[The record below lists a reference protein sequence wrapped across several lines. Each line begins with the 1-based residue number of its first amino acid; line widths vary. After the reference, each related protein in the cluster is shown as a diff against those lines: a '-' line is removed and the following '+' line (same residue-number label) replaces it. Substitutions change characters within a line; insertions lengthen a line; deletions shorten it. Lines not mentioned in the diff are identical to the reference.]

1 MSQAELALQLMQ
13 IMFRF
18 NRSRRP
24 PVSVP
29 GLTPKEI
36 YVLKIISSEDP
47 LEPEIKVSD
56 LSAKLNVSN
65 PMVTQAVNS
74 LEGAGLVE
82 RISDPHDRRVVRI
95 KVTEKGEEVISK
107 VSEQILADIQG
118 LVSYLGETDARELV
132 RLLNKASDYMT
143 HPQEQTGRCPC

>member
-1 MSQAELALQLMQ
+1 MTQAELALQLMQ

-18 NRSRRP
+18 HRTRRP

-36 YVLKIISSEDP
+36 YVLKIISSQDP
-47 LEPEIKVSD
+47 LEPRIKVSD
-56 LSAKLNVSN
+56 LSAKLHVSN

-82 RISDPHDRRVVRI
+82 RISDPQDRRVVRI
-95 KVTEKGEEVISK
+95 KVTDKGEAVISK
-107 VSEQILADIQG
+107 VSEQILANIQG
-118 LVSYLGETDARELV
+118 LVRYLGEADARDLV
-132 RLLNKASDYMT
+132 RLLGKTSDYMT
-143 HPQEQTGRCPC
+143 DGQEQTGRCPC

>member
-1 MSQAELALQLMQ
+1 MPQSDLALQLMQ

-24 PVSVP
+24 SVSVP

-36 YVLKIISSEDP
+36 YVLKIISSEEP
-47 LEPEIKVSD
+47 LEPGIKVSD

-82 RISDPHDRRVVRI
+82 RIGDPHDRRVVRI
-95 KVTEKGEEVISK
+95 KVTEKGEEVISQ

-118 LVSYLGETDARELV
+118 LVSYLGEADARELV
-132 RLLNKASDYMT
+132 RLLDKASDYMT
-143 HPQEQTGRCPC
+143 DPQEQTGRCPC